1 MSRTHS
7 RAAASRSTSSQHQ
20 LRRRIAELAEALRA
34 ERFPILAR
42 TAEAMAIQA
51 GREGRD
57 ELVRPAARL
66 LIAAEQRDA
75 AGSVTALVHLAA
87 AVDRTLSRAA

>member
-1 MSRTHS
+1 MSRTPS
-7 RAAASRSTSSQHQ
+7 RAVASLPTPSQRQ
-20 LRRRIAELAEALRA
+20 IRRRIEELAEALRA
-34 ERFPILAR
+34 ERFPLLAR
-42 TAEAMAIQA
+42 SAEALAIQA

-57 ELVRPAARL
+57 ALVRPAARL

-75 AGSVTALVHLAA
+75 AASVAALVRLAE